1 MNLAD
6 YSPELPAGEPELADR
21 WISSR
26 LNRAV
31 GDLLQALEE
40 YKFNEA
46 ASTLYQFFWH
56 EFCDWYLEL
65 IKERL
70 YGEDPLRKQSARHH
84 LLQVLEESLRLLHP
98 IMPFLT
104 EEIYHHLPEH
114 GESIMTAPFPV
125 VHEDREDRAV
135 EEEMNALMD
144 AITLIRNIRGEMN
157 IAPGK
162 DLRPLIRA
170 RDEKTVQVL
179 TRHKSY
185 ICSLARCGD
194 AAVGIDLVRP
204 SSSAMAVSDR
214 MEIFVPLGGVIDLE
228 EERSR
233 LLKNLKKVE
242 EEITFVSRKL
252 ANDSFTSRAP
262 AAVVEKERQKMTG
275 LAVKKEKIEAG
286 LTALS

>member
-1 MNLAD
+1 
-6 YSPELPAGEPELADR
+6 
-21 WISSR
+21 
-26 LNRAV
+26 
-31 GDLLQALEE
+31 
-40 YKFNEA
+40 
-46 ASTLYQFFWH
+46 WH

-65 IKERL
+65 IKARL
-70 YGEDPLRKQSARHH
+70 YGGDPLRKQSARNH

-114 GESIMTAPFPV
+114 GESIMTAPFPSV
-125 VHEDREDRAV
+125 YGEREDRPV
-135 EEEMNALMD
+135 EDEMNALMD

-170 RDEKTVQVL
+170 RDEKTFQVL
-179 TRHKSY
+179 TQHKSY
-185 ICSLARCGD
+185 ICSLARCSE
-194 AAVGIDLVRP
+194 ATVGIDLVRP

-214 MEIFVPLGGVIDLE
+214 VEIFVPLGGVIDLE

-252 ANDSFTSRAP
+252 ANDAFTSRAP
-262 AAVVEKERQKMTG
+262 ANVVDKERKKMTD
-275 LAVKKEKIEAG
+275 LAMKKEKIEAG